1 MVHRDYSIHTEGM
14 PIQIIM
20 FEDRMEIRNPGGLY
34 GRIWVDQLGKVQ
46 PDIRNPALASS
57 LEVLGITENRYSGI
71 PTIKKEMKKYNLR
84 EPEFLDERGNFVVKF
99 YKEVVMKTDASL
111 TLKEV
116 AVTFGF
122 YDEYHFG
129 KCFKKHFGYSPK
141 SVALYKTKEV

>member
-1 MVHRDYSIHTEGM
+1 
-14 PIQIIM
+14 
-20 FEDRMEIRNPGGLY
+20 
-34 GRIWVDQLGKVQ
+34 
-46 PDIRNPALASS
+46 
-57 LEVLGITENRYSGI
+57 
-71 PTIKKEMKKYNLR
+71 
-84 EPEFLDERGNFVVKF
+84 
-99 YKEVVMKTDASL
+99 MKTDASL

>member
-1 MVHRDYSIHTEGM
+1 M

-20 FEDRMEIRNPGGLY
+20 FEDRMEIRNQGGLY
-34 GRIWVDQLGKVQ
+34 GRIRVDQLGKVQ
-46 PDIRNPALASS
+46 PDTR
-57 LEVLGITENRYSGI
+57 
-71 PTIKKEMKKYNLR
+71 
-84 EPEFLDERGNFVVKF
+84 NFVVKF